1 MTSQQNVPAFE
12 YGENALKVRK
22 FLYDFWSTKGHGP
35 NLRDTHEGVGLS
47 REEIVEAFKE
57 LNFGE
62 IVFDLTTQNLC
73 MIKCPPYSAVT
84 TQVQVWIEG
93 RFFAYCGCAMES
105 VGISRTPNMN
115 DREITI
121 ESYCACCL
129 QPVTL
134 TWHNGE
140 LLSSIPSDPPL
151 VHVSKH
157 PNDWAIPSVWTMCD
171 SMNFVIDAEHA
182 KRYESKQSRTGV
194 LFTLE
199 QAKSFVGAAADHRH
213 WEYDWST
220 GPLDPP
226 DILNGIKGL
235 GVDTSPW
242 GY

>member
-84 TQVQVWIEG
+84 TQVQVWVEG

-134 TWHNGE
+134 TWQNGE

-171 SMNFVIDAEHA
+171 SMNFVVDAEHA
-182 KRYESKQSRTGV
+182 KRYEAKQSRTGV

-220 GPLDPP
+220 GPLDPS

-242 GY
+242 GS

>member
-1 MTSQQNVPAFE
+1 MTSQQNVPAFD

-22 FLYDFWSTKGHGP
+22 FLYDFWSTKGYGP

-47 REEIVEAFKE
+47 REEIVEAYKE

-73 MIKCPPYSAVT
+73 MVKCPPYSAVT
-84 TQVQVWIEG
+84 TQVQIWVEG

-105 VGISRTPNMN
+105 VAFSRTPNMN
-115 DREITI
+115 DREVTI

-129 QPVTL
+129 EPVTL

-151 VHVSKH
+151 IHVSKH

-171 SMNFVIDAEHA
+171 AMNFVIDAEHA
-182 KRYESKQSRTGV
+182 ERYDAKQSHTGV

-199 QAKSFVGAAADHRH
+199 QARTFVAAAGDHRH

-220 GPLDPP
+220 GPLNPP
-226 DILNGIKGL
+226 DILAGIKAL
-235 GVDTSPW
+235 GVDTAPW